1 LHYPA
6 TGNILVGSGTGT
18 G

>member
-1 LHYPA
+1 LQYPV
-6 TGNILVGSGTGT
+6 TGNILAGSGTGT